1 MLTKHIESGKNS
13 KGEINIQRLR
23 TRQWIKIKK
32 IILIFNWE
40 NTWLVD
46 QISLLD
52 HMNYLGN
59 TLSIVMWKKKLNT
72 DILLRLSME
81 SAKHL
86 RGQADE

>member
-59 TLSIVMWKKKLNT
+59 TCHVKEKKKLNT
-72 DILLRLSME
+72 DILLRSSME

-86 RGQADE
+86 RGRADE